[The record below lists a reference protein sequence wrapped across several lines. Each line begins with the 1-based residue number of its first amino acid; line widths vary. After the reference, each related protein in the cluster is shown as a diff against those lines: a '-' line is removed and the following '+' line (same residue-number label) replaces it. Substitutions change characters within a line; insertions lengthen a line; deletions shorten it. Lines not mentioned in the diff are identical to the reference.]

1 MTLQNPKAIF
11 DALKSIAGKLTQ
23 DDVDLMN
30 KAIIAAQH
38 GDSLTKQKE
47 PGGRSIGALGLA
59 VVKSF
64 EGCKLRA
71 YLCPARV
78 WTIGYGSTGPHV
90 KAGMV
95 ITEKQAEDLLQ
106 EDLDRFE
113 ASVAKLADKPSQ
125 NEFDAMVS
133 LAFNIGTGAFAR
145 SSVLRRH
152 NAGNK
157 NGAAE
162 AFLMWNKGG
171 GRVLK
176 GLVRR
181 RIAEKGLYLS

>member
-1 MTLQNPKAIF
+1 MTLQNPRAIF
-11 DALKSIAGKLTQ
+11 DAVRSIAGSLDQ
-23 DDVDLMN
+23 SDVDLLN
-30 KAIIAAQH
+30 NAIVAAEH
-38 GDSLTKQKE
+38 GDELPPQRKASGPQIGVKGLSLVKE
-47 PGGRSIGALGLA
+47 
-59 VVKSF
+59 F
-64 EGCKLRA
+64 EGCKLTA
-71 YLCPARV
+71 YLCPANV

-90 KAGMV
+90 RRGLTL
-95 ITEKQAEDLLQ
+95 TEKQADDLLQ

-113 ASVAKLADKPSQ
+113 AAVAKHTKNTSQ

-133 LAFNIGTGAFAR
+133 LAFNIGTGGFAR

-171 GRVLK
+171 GRVLN

-181 RIAEKGLYLS
+181 REAEKQLYLS